1 MNRTEGRRRTTPI
14 GRRSFLRQG
23 SLGVLGAG
31 LAAAGASPPAGADDA
46 PKSRLAWVTHAGATD
61 AQGAGHP
68 EVVRQMVDRAVRE
81 LTGKDALGEAWRAF
95 VSPDDVVG
103 IKVTTAGGATLS
115 TQPCVVQAIVAG
127 LVAAGVKENNIIIW
141 ERFSRELPKCGYT
154 LNDSD
159 EGVRCYGTDKGLYDP
174 SQKREADAWRELL
187 KPYYTSE
194 ATPVADREAQF
205 SRILTDEI
213 TALINVP
220 VMKDH
225 LMAGMTCAMKNHY
238 GSILT
243 PAILHPNYCD
253 PYIAELNATEPI
265 RGKTRLVVVDGLRS
279 VYRGGPRATAKW
291 LWRPNG
297 ILASTDPV
305 AVDATAL
312 RLLEAKRQEVGMDPI
327 GDRARHV
334 ATAARIGLGTN
345 DPGRIEVREVEL
357 EAPA

>member
-1 MNRTEGRRRTTPI
+1 M
-14 GRRSFLRQG
+14 GRRSFLQQG

-61 AQGAGHP
+61 AQGAGQP

-81 LTGKDALGEAWRAF
+81 LTGKDALGEAWRQF
-95 VSPDDVVG
+95 VSPEDVVG

-115 TQPCVVQAIVAG
+115 TQPCVVKAIVAG
-127 LVAAGVKENNIIIW
+127 LVAAGVKENRIIIW
-141 ERFSRELPKCGYT
+141 ERFSRGLPQCGYT

-174 SQKREADAWRELL
+174 SQKRKADQWRELL

-220 VMKDH
+220 VIKDH
-225 LMAGMTCAMKNHY
+225 LLAGMTCAMKNHY

-345 DPGRIEVREVEL
+345 DPARIEVREVEL